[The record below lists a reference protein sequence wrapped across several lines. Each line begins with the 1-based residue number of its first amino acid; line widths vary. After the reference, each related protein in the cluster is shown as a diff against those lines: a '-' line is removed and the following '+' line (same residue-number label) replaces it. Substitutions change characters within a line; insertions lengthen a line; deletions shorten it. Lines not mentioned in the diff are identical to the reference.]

1 MIINNFNFEFYAF
14 LEFFWIVILWPKSPF
29 FRIFSWKV
37 DARVI
42 IIAVMQKFGEK
53 SVYFGWFIVYGF

>member
-1 MIINNFNFEFYAF
+1 MIYRQIEKTDRQKCYKGRQTGIKDSQTDKR
-14 LEFFWIVILWPKSPF
+14 EMDDPHY

-42 IIAVMQKFGEK
+42 VITFMQKFGEK
-53 SVYFGWFIVYGF
+53 SV